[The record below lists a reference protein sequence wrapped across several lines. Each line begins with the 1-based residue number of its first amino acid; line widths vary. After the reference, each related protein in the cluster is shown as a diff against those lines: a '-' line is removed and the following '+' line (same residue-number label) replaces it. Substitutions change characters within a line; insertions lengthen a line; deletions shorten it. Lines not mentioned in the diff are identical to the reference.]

1 MQSII
6 KAVAIAGFVGATT
19 AASANAQAFYAGV
32 RVGAATPT
40 GDFAEKST
48 VTGSDAFLRNATPGL
63 GYGLDAGLGST
74 LLGLYGSYDRI
85 QFGCASGGCATSG
98 KAELTGYAAGV
109 RASIP
114 LLPLIKP
121 WAKAGITYN
130 EIKQKLPASSSAVS
144 MSTGKKPGYEVGAG
158 VDIPI
163 LMGFFSLSP
172 QVRYVRQKFSGKS
185 ADYYA
190 FDIGLK
196 LRSPL

>member
-6 KAVAIAGFVGATT
+6 KVVAIAGLFGTT
-19 AASANAQAFYAGV
+19 AATSAHAQLFYAGV

-48 VTGSDAFLRNATPGL
+48 ATGSDAFLRNGTAGL

-74 LLGLYGSYDRI
+74 LLGLYASYDHI
-85 QFGCASGGCATSG
+85 QFGCASGACSTSG

-172 QVRYVRQKFSGKS
+172 QVRYVRQKFSGRS
-185 ADYYA
+185 ADYYT

>member
-1 MQSII
+1 MQSIL
-6 KAVAIAGFVGATT
+6 KTAAIAAVLAATT
-19 AASANAQAFYAGV
+19 TQSANAQLFYVGV
-32 RVGAATPT
+32 RAGAATPT

-48 VTGSDAFLRNATPGL
+48 ATGDDAFLRNGTAGL
-63 GYGLDAGLGST
+63 GYGLDAGFGST
-74 LLGLYGSYDRI
+74 LLGLYGSYDHI
-85 QFGCASGGCATSG
+85 EFGCASGGCSTSG

-109 RASIP
+109 RASVP
-114 LLPLIKP
+114 LLPLLKP

-144 MSTGKKPGYEVGAG
+144 LSTGKKPGYEVGAG

-163 LMGFFSLSP
+163 MMGFFSLSP

-185 ADYYA
+185 ADYYT

>member
-19 AASANAQAFYAGV
+19 AGSANAQAFYAGV
-32 RVGAATPT
+32 RAGAATPV
-40 GDFAEKST
+40 GDFAGKST
-48 VTGSDAFLRNATPGL
+48 ATGNDAFLKNGTPGL
-63 GYGLDAGLGST
+63 GYGLDGGLGST
-74 LLGLYGSYDRI
+74 LLGLYASYDRI
-85 QFGCASGGCATSG
+85 QFGCASGGCSTSG

-121 WAKAGITYN
+121 WAKAGVTYN

-144 MSTGKKPGYEVGAG
+144 LSTGKKPGYEVGAG

-172 QVRYVRQKFSGKS
+172 QVRYVRQKFSGRS
-185 ADYYA
+185 ADYYT

>member
-6 KAVAIAGFVGATT
+6 KAVAIAGFVGST
-19 AASANAQAFYAGV
+19 ASVSANAQAFYAGV
-32 RVGAATPT
+32 RVGAATPV
-40 GDFAEKST
+40 GDFAETSAASGT
-48 VTGSDAFLRNATPGL
+48 DAFLRNATAGL
-63 GYGLDAGLGST
+63 GYGLDAGFGST
-74 LLGLYGSYDRI
+74 LLGLYGSYDHI
-85 QFGCASGGCATSG
+85 QFGCASGGCSTSG
-98 KAELTGYAAGV
+98 KAELAGYAAGV

-114 LLPLIKP
+114 LLPLLKP

-130 EIKQKLPASSSAVS
+130 EIKQKLPSSSSAAS

-163 LMGFFSLSP
+163 MMGFFSLSP
-172 QVRYVRQKFSGKS
+172 QVRYVRQKFSGK
-185 ADYYA
+185 AANYYT